1 MRIFGLY
8 INRDKPDQNKS
19 TFSPPENRDGALEVN
34 AGQVNFSSQT
44 LALDGTGIIED
55 EVKLI
60 TKYRELALQT
70 EIDEAV
76 QDIINEAFSYDDD
89 AYPVEINLD
98 EIPKEIIPEKTKDK
112 IRDEFRYIL
121 NTMNFKQD
129 CYEIFRNWYVDGR
142 IFYEMVVDKNNP
154 KDGIVD
160 LKRIDSRTIKKV
172 VEITTEK
179 AQPTEYIQG
188 MPLRTKQKYYYLYN
202 RTGIGN
208 TTQGLKVSP
217 DQIAFAHSGILDKSN
232 KTILSYLHAAIRP
245 YNQYMNM
252 KNSMVI
258 YYHTRAP
265 ERRVFNIEVGMMPT
279 GRVNQYMQEVVAKHR
294 RKETYDPNTG
304 AVGDEKRYMT
314 MNEDLWFPKRD
325 GKGTDVNVLSGG
337 ANLQEINDVV
347 DMYKNELYRSLRLPA
362 SRYKDGG
369 TNFNLGRSSE
379 ISRDELKFQKFIT
392 RIRKK
397 FSVIFDEIIGTHL
410 ILKGILTAEEWDS
423 IVSDV
428 TYNYLQDSHFTELKN
443 AEIWSNRINNFRD
456 AEQFIGTYFSKKFAT
471 ETFLNMTEEEWDEM
485 KEQIKKEHKEDP
497 PIDEFG
503 NPQPG
508 HPEFGTKEDPD
519 AVPEEDDEP
528 EDEGTKHTLKIKVD
542 EMNEPSMDE
551 KVQFILEHFDNKIK
565 ELENK

>member
-1 MRIFGLY
+1 MKLFGLY
-8 INRDKPDQNKS
+8 IPRNKDEQNKS
-19 TFSPPENRDGALEVN
+19 TFAPPENKDAALEVN
-34 AGQVNFSSQT
+34 AGQVSFSSQT
-44 LALDGTGIIED
+44 MALDGVGVIED
-55 EVKLI
+55 EVRLI

-70 EIDEAV
+70 EIDEAI
-76 QDIINEAFSYDDD
+76 QDIINEAFSYSED

-98 EIPKEIIPEKTKDK
+98 TVPKEVIPEKTREK
-112 IRDEFRYIL
+112 IRDEFKYLL
-121 NTMNFKQD
+121 NLMNFKQD

-142 IFYEMVVDKNNP
+142 IFYEMVVDKD
-154 KDGIVD
+154 KTSEGIVD
-160 LKRIDSRTIKKV
+160 LKMIDSRTIKKV
-172 VEITTEK
+172 MEITTDK
-179 AQPTEYIQG
+179 SQPTEYVQG
-188 MPLRTKQKYYYLYN
+188 MPLRTKHKFYYLYN
-202 RTGIGN
+202 RAGIGSN

-217 DQIAFAHSGILDKSN
+217 DQIAFAHSGIKDKSG
-232 KTILSYLHAAIRP
+232 KSILSYLHSAIRP

-279 GRVNQYMQEVVAKHR
+279 GRVNQYMQEVVSRHR

-314 MNEDLWFPKRD
+314 MNEDLWFPQRD
-325 GKGTDVNVLSGG
+325 GKGTRVDVLAGG

-379 ISRDELKFQKFIT
+379 INRDELKFQKFID

-397 FSVIFDEIIGTHL
+397 FSIIFDEIVGTHL
-410 ILKGILTAEEWDS
+410 ILKGIVTADEWDEV
-423 IVSDV
+423 VSDIS
-428 TYNYLQDSHFTELKN
+428 YDYLQDSQFTEFKN
-443 AEIWSNRINNFRD
+443 SEIWSNRINNFRD
-456 AEQFIGTYFSKKFAT
+456 AEPYIGTYFSKKFAV
-471 ETFLNMTEEEWDEM
+471 ETFLNMTEEQWDIM
-485 KEQIKKEHKEDP
+485 KKEIKKEHEEEP

-508 HPEFGTKEDPD
+508 HPDFGTRPDPNAPPEDGGD
-519 AVPEEDDEP
+519 DEED
-528 EDEGTKHTLKIKVD
+528 EDEGVKHTVNIKVD
-542 EMNEPSMDE
+542 
-551 KVQFILEHFDNKIK
+551 K
-565 ELENK
+565 